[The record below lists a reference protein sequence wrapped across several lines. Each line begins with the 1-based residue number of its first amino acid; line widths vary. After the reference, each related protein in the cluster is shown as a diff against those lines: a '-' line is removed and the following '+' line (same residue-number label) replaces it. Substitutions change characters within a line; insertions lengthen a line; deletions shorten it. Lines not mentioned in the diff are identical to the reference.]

1 MTDMTDR
8 SALEQLLRPLR
19 RGLNAE
25 LAALL
30 LRMQAD
36 DEVQARYEDL
46 AERNTEGQL
55 SPAEQNELAA
65 IVRANS
71 LLTVLKAE
79 ARAFL
84 QHPNA
89 A

>member
-1 MTDMTDR
+1 MADMTDR
-8 SALEQLLRPLR
+8 SAFEQLLRPLR

-36 DEVQARYEDL
+36 EEVQARYEDL

-55 SPAEQNELAA
+55 SSAEQNELAA